1 MAHFAQIH
9 NNTVINVIVVN
20 NQVLLNDAGVEQ
32 ESLGV
37 QFCQDL
43 MGGTWIQTSYNNNF
57 RKQYAGIGYTYDTSA
72 DVFVSPAPY
81 DSWSLDSNHDW
92 QPPTPMPTDDKIY
105 IWSEDNLSWTEITN
119 SPMGV

>member
-1 MAHFAQIH
+1 MTNYAKVENDIV
-9 NNTVINVIVVN
+9 TNVIVAEASFFDTFVDDSPGN
-20 NQVLLNDAGVEQ
+20 
-32 ESLGV
+32 
-37 QFCQDL
+37 
-43 MGGTWIQTSYNNNF
+43 WIEIENG
-57 RKQYAGIGYTYDTSA
+57 GIGYTYDTSA

>member
-9 NNTVINVIVVN
+9 NNTVINVIVVD

-43 MGGTWIQTSYNNNF
+43 MGGTWVQTSYNNNF

-72 DVFVSPAPY
+72 DVFVPPAPY
-81 DSWSLDSNHDW
+81 DSWLLDSNHDW
-92 QPPTPMPTDDKIY
+92 QAPTPMPDDDKIY
-105 IWSEDNLSWTEITN
+105 EWSEETLSWVEITN